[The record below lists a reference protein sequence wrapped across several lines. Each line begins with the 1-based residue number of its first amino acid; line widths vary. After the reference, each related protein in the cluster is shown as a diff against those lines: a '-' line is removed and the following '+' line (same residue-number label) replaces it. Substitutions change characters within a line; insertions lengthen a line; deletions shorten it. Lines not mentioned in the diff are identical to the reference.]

1 MSKHRQAPGPRG
13 SLVMGNLAAYKRNP
27 ITMLLRLHQQ
37 YGDVA
42 RNRLGPFVT
51 HALAH
56 PDHVQYVLQENHRNY
71 VRGRFYDNFKM
82 FFGDGLLTTDG
93 EFWRRHRR
101 AVQPLFHKKQ
111 VDAHTAAVGDA
122 ALALAHRWS
131 ALPPGKSID
140 VVEEMMHLS
149 LRMLGLMVFNTDVST
164 HAEAVGPAVRFG
176 IEAMMP
182 QGNMN
187 DFIPRWAPTRFNRRI
202 AHARRAIDTIIAKII
217 ADHRD
222 ERCEPSDVISLL
234 LNARDPDTGAPMTQ
248 QEVHDE
254 VMTVFLAGHETTG
267 AGLAWA
273 LYALAQHPAVLRQLR
288 DELDARLGGRAPTV
302 QDFEQLPYLSQVV
315 DEVLRVYPP
324 IWGFTRD
331 LVEDDEIGGYRIP
344 ARSSVFM
351 SPYVTHRHPAFWRNP
366 DAFDP
371 ENFAS
376 EAAARHRFVYFP
388 FGGGMRKCIGF
399 QTALLQMRVLVAV
412 VAQHFDLNALP
423 GHPIELGATISLR
436 PVHGIRL
443 VVKPRERQQSHLARV
458 REHEA
463 ARALR
468 PLGDTVEPTGAACP
482 MAAAGEIGASAAAG
496 AAAESAQAL
505 DVAHASGPA
514 VADERAANRQ
524 HADAARLS
532 LATPSTAAPRD
543 AAADASAR
551 GVPAWRFTWRPAP
564 VDPVPDAPSPALSGK
579 RIALVNGRGG
589 TVERITAALARTCT
603 KVSVFAPAAN
613 ADYAEAARTFVNEA
627 GPFDGIVDLGL
638 EAPFTLDDAS
648 AWEAPMRRTVELLK
662 ACYGDWAAEDDTSR
676 LFYVALTWMDGMMG
690 YGDAAAGAQPLGG
703 LWAGLAKTLPQ
714 ELPNCNVR
722 VLDIAP
728 DETGRVDRLVVN
740 ELYRWGFFEVGYRQ
754 GVRYTLHAR
763 RNELPPLAVDARA
776 SLAPGDT
783 VLFSGGAR
791 GIGLLC
797 ARALAER
804 HGCTVI
810 VTGREASPDG
820 SEPWMALDDE
830 GFKRYGLEQLR
841 AATPDNPPKA
851 IRAMLQRLKR
861 RRELKAALD
870 EMAALDLP
878 VRYRVCDVTD
888 RAAVRALCDELGD
901 SLRMVIHNAGV
912 DQPVRLIQKGAD
924 DFART
929 VRTKVLGFANLCDAV
944 RTRPRLVQFCNVGSL
959 TGRWGGMTGETDYAA
974 ANEGLARLGLWA
986 AKHALPPAC
995 GVKTLV
1001 WPTWEG
1007 VGMITNFAVT
1017 QRYITPMNVDEGVR
1031 HWLREL
1037 ASPGS
1042 GEVMFM
1048 GAVGRAPTPVQI
1060 KGFLPI
1066 RELPNIG
1073 ELVTRRHHVGEP
1085 LRFRPFKRFEGRYAI
1100 DPAVAPYAHAFRFNG
1115 RAVLPASL
1123 VLEHA
1128 CAVGDWVMP
1137 PTGEPRD
1144 LSEMTNVVL
1153 RLDAL
1158 PDVSN
1163 GGAPVEIGSE
1173 AAGYMIGDA
1182 WCVDVRCSD
1191 ARTQAE
1197 LLSMTLVYRTEPEQI
1212 GAAYARPPD
1221 ATLEPSRLTSAPHAA
1236 WNGDLLPAGDWSVP
1250 DDASAGI
1257 VRIGR
1262 VPPAAVLS
1270 LWTLPFP
1277 LELRLPVNHVE
1288 HVLRVL
1294 LAEWG
1299 AAQSDAPA
1307 VWRIGGAKLARLPA
1321 SSADG
1326 VVEYATGR
1334 FAMIDARGYVLL
1346 RLDDTRVDAAQ
1357 ATQPEAGALADPLT
1371 A

>member
-111 VDAHTAAVGDA
+111 VDGHTAAVGDA

-149 LRMLGLMVFNTDVST
+149 LRMLGLMVFNTDVSS

-217 ADHRD
+217 ADHRG

-288 DELDARLGGRAPTV
+288 DELDARLGGRAPAV

-315 DEVLRVYPP
+315 DESLRVYPP

-376 EAAARHRFVYFP
+376 DAAARHRFVYFP

-412 VAQHFDLNALP
+412 VAQHFDLNVLP

-443 VVKPRERQQSHLARV
+443 IVKPRERQQSHLARV

-482 MAAAGEIGASAAAG
+482 MAAAGEIGASAAAV

-505 DVAHASGPA
+505 DVAHASGAA
-514 VADERAANRQ
+514 VTDERAATRQ

-532 LATPSTAAPRD
+532 LATPSATASRD

-551 GVPAWRFTWRPAP
+551 GVPAWRFTWQPAP
-564 VDPVPDAPSPALSGK
+564 VDPIPDAPSPALSGK

-589 TVERITAALARTCT
+589 TVERIAAALARTCT

-613 ADYAEAARTFVNEA
+613 ADYAEATRTFVNEA
-627 GPFDGIVDLGL
+627 GPLDGIVDLGL

-740 ELYRWGFFEVGYRQ
+740 ELYRWGLFEVGYRQ

-763 RNELPPLAVDARA
+763 RNELPPLAVDARTA
-776 SLAPGDT
+776 LAPGDT

-810 VTGREASPDG
+810 VTGREAPPDG

-851 IRAMLQRLKR
+851 IRATLQRLRR

-986 AKHALPPAC
+986 AKHALAPAC

-1060 KGFLPI
+1060 KGFQPI

-1158 PDVSN
+1158 PGVSN
-1163 GGAPVEIGSE
+1163 GGAPAEIGSE
-1173 AAGYMIGDA
+1173 AAGYMIGDV

-1191 ARTQAE
+1191 TRTQAE
-1197 LLSMTLVYRTEPEQI
+1197 LLSMTLVYRPEPEQI
-1212 GAAYARPPD
+1212 GAAYARPPG
-1221 ATLEPSRLTSAPHAA
+1221 ATPEPPRLTSAPHAA

-1334 FAMIDARGYVLL
+1334 FAVVDARGYVLL

-1357 ATQPEAGALADPLT
+1357 ATRPEAGALADPLT